1 MGALPEHGVCICLHL
16 ELWAGPRYC
25 TGTCVSGGRSGRA
38 GVSQAGSLCSTA
50 AAALAEEPK

>member
-25 TGTCVSGGRSGRA
+25 TGTCVSGGRSG
-38 GVSQAGSLCSTA
+38 VSQAGSLCSTA